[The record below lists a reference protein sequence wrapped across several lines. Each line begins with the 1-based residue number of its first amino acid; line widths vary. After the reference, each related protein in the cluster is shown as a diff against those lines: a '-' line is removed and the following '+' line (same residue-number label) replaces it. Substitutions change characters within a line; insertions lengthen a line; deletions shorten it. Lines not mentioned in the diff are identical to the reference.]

1 MKKTEY
7 KMKVRDAYCYGSP
20 VYRRVWVDENGEYF
34 VKFDGELSNVSFD
47 KNTFIREA

>member
-7 KMKVRDAYCYGSP
+7 KYITRTTNGYP

-34 VKFDGELSNVSFD
+34 VKDEGRIWNVTHA
-47 KNTFIREA
+47 KNDFISD